1 MNAYYIIL
9 WYKQCLGSSLFSSS
23 QLLHSTQLVSTQHF
37 SALYTSLLM
46 SGCLTPAYLS
56 SSQVFSVLLMSSALL
71 TTVLSSSQLMPT
83 LLWPKA
89 CSKPDG
95 SRRQSHKKSTML
107 TAFERQNYKENG
119 TPPKA
124 RKKHQKLIVATLAQ
138 PFRCDFQAQTVAK
151 DGTTCSTATLS
162 NIDAATPVRLQAASW
177 KTP

>member
-1 MNAYYIIL
+1 MLIIS
-9 WYKQCLGSSLFSSS
+9 YCDTSSAWALLFSAPLSFSILRSSS
-23 QLLHSTQLVSTQHF
+23 QLSTSQLFIPLFSCPVVSPQ
-37 SALYTSLLM
+37 
-46 SGCLTPAYLS
+46 LS

-162 NIDAATPVRLQAASW
+162 NIDAATPLRLQAASW